1 MENDAN
7 LCLYLNKMNLMD
19 KFVIDKSY
27 RPGDILRIIITSSKF
42 IEKGEKEGG
51 IKIEIC
57 ILT

>member
-1 MENDAN
+1 
-7 LCLYLNKMNLMD
+7 MNLMD

-42 IEKGEKEGG
+42 IEKGG

-57 ILT
+57 ILV